1 MSENSPAGK
10 LNGAD
15 VANLFKNAGLV
26 SLAAG
31 LSYLGENMGDLDL
44 GAAAVIAVPIISI
57 LLDPAIKWAKDNT
70 PK

>member
-1 MSENSPAGK
+1 MNADSPAGK

-15 VANLFKNAGLV
+15 VATLFKNAGLV

-31 LSYLGENMGDLDL
+31 LSFLGENIGGLDL
-44 GAAAVIAVPIISI
+44 GSTAVVIVPIISI
-57 LLDPAIKWAKDNT
+57 LLDSAIKWAKDNT